1 MLKWS
6 CDGCKSYAKDSD
18 WLVYQR
24 DKLERVVLKD
34 SDNISWIECV
44 NCKKGEHLKCISNV
58 KEEQLSQNNTAY
70 TCCHSKIYQ
79 NAMQSFN
86 KRYFAGNKINF

>member
-1 MLKWS
+1 MLPWS
-6 CDGCKSYAKDSD
+6 CDSCKNYAEDSH

-34 SDNISWIECV
+34 SDNISWIECI
-44 NCKKGEHLKCISNV
+44 NCKKRGHLKCITNV
-58 KEEQLSQNNTAY
+58 KEDQLSQQKTAY

-79 NAMQSFN
+79 KYMQSLN
-86 KRYFAGNKINF
+86 KRFFVGSKTNY

>member
-1 MLKWS
+1 MLRWS
-6 CDGCKSYAKDSD
+6 CDGCKSYAEDSD

-44 NCKKGEHLKCISNV
+44 NCKKEGIWNALLMSKKSYLLNRTWLTLAVIV
-58 KEEQLSQNNTAY
+58 KFRE
-70 TCCHSKIYQ
+70 
-79 NAMQSFN
+79 
-86 KRYFAGNKINF
+86 

>member
-1 MLKWS
+1 MLHWT
-6 CDGCKSYAKDSD
+6 CDGCEKNAEDSH

-44 NCKKGEHLKCISNV
+44 NCKKRGHLKCITNV
-58 KEEQLSQNNTAY
+58 KEEVLSQQNMAY

-79 NAMQSFN
+79 NGMQSLN
-86 KRYFAGNKINF
+86 KRLFVGSKVN

>member
-6 CDGCKSYAKDSD
+6 CHGCKNYAEDSY
-18 WLVYQR
+18 WLVYQW

-34 SDNISWIECV
+34 SDNISCIECV
-44 NCKKGEHLKCISNV
+44 NCKKKGHLKCITNV
-58 KEEQLSQNNTAY
+58 KEEKLSQQKVAY

-79 NAMQSFN
+79 NGMQSLN
-86 KRYFAGNKINF
+86 KRHFVGSKLN